1 MYFCHERRSER
12 NTCHVAIN
20 YWYVMIYYVDSI
32 AVYYYICTLLRMY
45 AYTYTRV
52 PRSDMPT
59 TQRTNEISLSHSRS
73 PINHSSFG
81 DLLLLSP
88 GCPHTAAWNPEYEGK
103 SYEGK
108 CYLRTSFGA
117 VRLAN
122 NNKII
127 LVHCIPV
134 IKCLRAFDLLV
145 CADKKV
151 FPHMTTARY
160 DRQLRI
166 WGQHG

>member
-81 DLLLLSP
+81 DLLLIIALFNTKVWYSGRSTQVLKARQHHTRPVSQGATYSNPVFFDPVTLLWPSNVGYKKIAPVDYFRLSN
-88 GCPHTAAWNPEYEGK
+88 H
-103 SYEGK
+103 
-108 CYLRTSFGA
+108 
-117 VRLAN
+117 
-122 NNKII
+122 
-127 LVHCIPV
+127 V
-134 IKCLRAFDLLV
+134 I
-145 CADKKV
+145 
-151 FPHMTTARY
+151 
-160 DRQLRI
+160 
-166 WGQHG
+166 W